1 VQNSGAG
8 VAISLVLH
16 ALAAVVL
23 ARVAWNVTTP
33 AVPAAASV
41 VWLGEWAPAPL
52 PGAQQGRD
60 EVDSE
65 PGSTSDSAEEPP
77 TPDPVQGERPTNV
90 TDGPS
95 RDAPPA
101 PEQPASSTSPRPAI
115 DWSEARRRAIE
126 DALAEHQRGASYR
139 SFSFSGTIA
148 QEQALE
154 QAERQAA
161 ISAGLEPPKTV
172 FDSPSKGR
180 AGLGDTNPFGQYV
193 VWITDDCYQTYG
205 AGNPFLVASVRGLF
219 AAPTTACVPVQ
230 ARNDLFENLKP
241 RYLMSLGEITDRAE
255 RLQRADRPGRTETGA
270 VAWFDD

>member
-1 VQNSGAG
+1 MQNSGPG

-16 ALAAVVL
+16 ALAAVAL
-23 ARVAWNVTTP
+23 TRIAWKISTP
-33 AVPAAASV
+33 PEPAGASV
-41 VWLGEWAPAPL
+41 VWLGEWSPAPV

-60 EVDSE
+60 SVDSE
-65 PGSTSDSAEEPP
+65 PGSTSDAAEEPP
-77 TPDPVQGERPTNV
+77 TPDPAQSERPTNV

-95 RDAPPA
+95 SDAPPA
-101 PEQPASSTSPRPAI
+101 PKQPASSTSPRPAI

-139 SFSFSGTIA
+139 SFSFPGTIA

-154 QAERQAA
+154 QADRQAR
-161 ISAGLEPPKTV
+161 IDEGLEPPKTA

-180 AGLGDTNPFGQYV
+180 AGLADTNALGQYV

-219 AAPTTACVPVQ
+219 AAPTITCVAVQ
-230 ARNDLFENLKP
+230 SRNDLFENQKP
-241 RYLMSLGEITDRAE
+241 SYLMSLGEITDRAE
-255 RLQRADRPGRTETGA
+255 RLQRADRLGRTETGA
-270 VAWFDD
+270 VASFDD